1 MKVETGK
8 DFGYLDSEF
17 QYRLL
22 KQILVDR
29 KFAETII
36 SILNPSYFT
45 VENLR
50 FIAAEIRNSYETLGS
65 IPDIGSLKIRIHEKF
80 KGETNKFALEIKL
93 DTLNKVSESDAND
106 PDYIKD
112 LSLKFCKQ
120 QELSRAI
127 SEIQTILDRGYVD
140 DYDKASDI
148 IRQAL
153 EVGQST
159 EDDTSVFDDIESVLA
174 KDFREPIPTGIH
186 LLDQYMNGGLA
197 KGELGIILAAF
208 GVGKAL
214 PNSNKVYTPEG
225 YKLMGSLKVGDKVF
239 GRNGKPTNVIGV
251 YPQGIRPIY
260 KISFNDDTYTFCDEE
275 HLWAV
280 NSIKQ
285 RNRSSKRGGK
295 NIKLEPDHS
304 FKVVKTSELINNLTF
319 GSKKSLNY
327 KIPRVQPVEFSEK
340 ELTLNPY
347 ILGVML
353 GDGYMRA
360 SRFSTKDMAIINE
373 VNRLSTSGVS
383 IKERCRNIDKGDTL
397 VKNCLFDVCVYGI
410 NGKLRELGL
419 YDKKSDTKYI
429 PTQYLYNSIDNRLE
443 LLRGLLDTDGN
454 VRKNGGVEYVTVSK
468 QLAEDVRLLVLS
480 LGGFCKLTSKIPRYK
495 YQGVYKNGKK
505 TYKLTISFPD
515 SSKIIP
521 FKLERKQSRVVN
533 RTKYADN
540 KFIKSIEYSHDE
552 EATCIMVDDKEHLF
566 VTDDFIVTHNTT
578 AVTKIANTAFNEGK
592 TVIQIFFE
600 DQPNVI
606 KRKHI
611 SCWTGIE
618 LNELENHIDE
628 VKEVVKQRE
637 ASGGTLILKKFQS
650 DTTTIP
656 KIKKYLQ
663 KKISQ
668 GIKPDIILLDYID
681 CVQPSKRFDDNN
693 VAEGNIMR
701 EFESMLYE
709 LDIAGWTCVQGN
721 RCVRLDTKVETL
733 RLGTTEIRHV
743 VEGDEILTHS
753 GYKKITHVFPVEKQP
768 VYRIKLKSGKEIYV
782 SSRHEFPTKQG
793 VLKSISTGLKIGDKL
808 LTRKSL

>member
-208 GVGKAL
+208 GVGK
-214 PNSNKVYTPEG
+214 
-225 YKLMGSLKVGDKVF
+225 
-239 GRNGKPTNVIGV
+239 
-251 YPQGIRPIY
+251 
-260 KISFNDDTYTFCDEE
+260 
-275 HLWAV
+275 
-280 NSIKQ
+280 
-285 RNRSSKRGGK
+285 
-295 NIKLEPDHS
+295 
-304 FKVVKTSELINNLTF
+304 
-319 GSKKSLNY
+319 
-327 KIPRVQPVEFSEK
+327 
-340 ELTLNPY
+340 
-347 ILGVML
+347 
-353 GDGYMRA
+353 
-360 SRFSTKDMAIINE
+360 
-373 VNRLSTSGVS
+373 
-383 IKERCRNIDKGDTL
+383 
-397 VKNCLFDVCVYGI
+397 
-410 NGKLRELGL
+410 
-419 YDKKSDTKYI
+419 
-429 PTQYLYNSIDNRLE
+429 
-443 LLRGLLDTDGN
+443 
-454 VRKNGGVEYVTVSK
+454 
-468 QLAEDVRLLVLS
+468 
-480 LGGFCKLTSKIPRYK
+480 
-495 YQGVYKNGKK
+495 
-505 TYKLTISFPD
+505 
-515 SSKIIP
+515 
-521 FKLERKQSRVVN
+521 
-533 RTKYADN
+533 
-540 KFIKSIEYSHDE
+540 
-552 EATCIMVDDKEHLF
+552 
-566 VTDDFIVTHNTT
+566 TT

-721 RCVRLDTKVETL
+721 RSSIKSEIVESDQIGGSIKKGQIGHFIMSIAKSLEQKENGRANVAILKSRFGKDGITFMDVLFDNKTIQIDISDTASALTFTQKKQVDVKNEQDYVNQVL
-733 RLGTTEIRHV
+733 SRARQRINDI
-743 VEGDEILTHS
+743 DEI
-753 GYKKITHVFPVEKQP
+753 
-768 VYRIKLKSGKEIYV
+768 
-782 SSRHEFPTKQG
+782 
-793 VLKSISTGLKIGDKL
+793 
-808 LTRKSL
+808 